1 MNWLN
6 EHVLHYYNYWLC
18 IMLMGVG
25 LYVVISAGNLVKKLI
40 GLTIFQTSVL
50 LFYISIGYVEGAR
63 FPIIQPGV
71 AFYINPLPHVLMLT
85 AIVVGVA
92 TFAVGLALA
101 VRIKESYGTIEED
114 EILAADNRPPS
125 LSVVPPPKIA
135 PLLGVKKTAKPKASG
150 TKKVPKTK
158 AKANRKTKNKA
169 GARRK

>member
-1 MNWLN
+1 MHWLN
-6 EHVLHYYNYWLC
+6 ENILHYYNYWLC
-18 IMLMGVG
+18 ILLMGVG
-25 LYVVISAGNLVKKLI
+25 LYAVISAGNLVKKLI

-101 VRIKESYGTIEED
+101 VRIKESYGTVEED

-125 LSVVPPPKIA
+125 LSFAPPPKIA
-135 PLLGVKKTAKPKASG
+135 PMPKAKKSVKAKAPVSKKSAK
-150 TKKVPKTK
+150 TKGKVKNKTK
-158 AKANRKTKNKA
+158 A
-169 GARRK
+169 RRK

>member
-18 IMLMGVG
+18 IVLMGVG
-25 LYVVISAGNLVKKLI
+25 LYAVISAGNLVKKLI

-63 FPIIQPGV
+63 FPIIQKGV
-71 AFYINPLPHVLMLT
+71 GFYINPLPHVLMLT
-85 AIVVGVA
+85 AIVVGVS

-101 VRIKESYGTIEED
+101 VRIKENYGTIEED
-114 EILAADNRPPS
+114 EILAADSRPPS
-125 LSVVPPPKIA
+125 LSFVPPPKIA
-135 PLLGVKKTAKPKASG
+135 PVFGAKKTKKPKTLSA
-150 TKKVPKTK
+150 KKPPKTR
-158 AKANRKTKNKA
+158 AKTKTKNKA